1 MKKLILVIIIISALY
16 SCKKDAGTSPLPPA
30 YNITSLVSVDTS
42 ADSTAHAT
50 IYTFNYDVNSNLIH
64 ISYNN
69 STVDKYKNSWI
80 DSGSQSFYYK
90 QNESFPRNYTSIYRK
105 SFYTWTSISNDTLI
119 YNSQGRIMVDSV
131 LSGAGKSSSNRYYYS
146 GNIINLAE
154 WNGNSISMDTIVLSN
169 GNLIKMGWGFAYGDS
184 YTRSNYSNYPNPFYN
199 PYIANMLGALFTDG
213 NWFDGLSVNLPD
225 LGSATVTTDSQGRI
239 VKLTGMGK
247 GTTSITYK

>member
-1 MKKLILVIIIISALY
+1 MKKIILVIIIISSLY
-16 SCKKDAGTSPLPPA
+16 SCKKDGGTSPTPPA

-42 ADSTAHAT
+42 GDST
-50 IYTFNYDVNSNLIH
+50 IYRYTYNVNNNLTH
-64 ISYNN
+64 ITYYNSGN
-69 STVDKYKNSWI
+69 DNDLRKWV
-80 DSGSQSFYYK
+80 DSGSQSFLYK
-90 QNESFPRNYTSIYRK
+90 QNESFPRNCTTIYRK
-105 SFYTWTSISNDTLI
+105 DFYTSPNITNDTLI
-119 YNSQGRIMVDSV
+119 YDSQGRIMVDSV
-131 LSGAGKSSSNRYYYS
+131 LSGSGKSSSNRYYYS
-146 GNIINLAE
+146 DNIINVAE

-199 PYIANMLGALFTDG
+199 PTIANMLGALFTDG

-239 VKLTGMGK
+239 VKLTGVGK